1 LATLITEK
9 LNPEIGYGAAGSIIL
24 IMLWVSY
31 SSMIVFYGA
40 KFTCAYADFISG
52 RVAPTEIAETDIQ
65 DHPN

>member
-1 LATLITEK
+1 MYLLFR
-9 LNPEIGYGAAGSIIL
+9 NNEIY
-24 IMLWVSY
+24 MFWMVS
-31 SSMIVFYGA
+31 SASMIVFYGA